1 MNLFRSLFGNAQK
14 EEISTP
20 SAEDKEEAKKI
31 FFEYSG
37 NHLEMARNEV
47 HFSKYHISR
56 EQEAEWRNEFIAYWR
71 SQLSTEDLTAVRK
84 LGELHAVESI
94 PDLLA
99 IVDQGDS
106 YARLWI
112 AEALHT
118 ISYWIDKDRSL
129 RKQTRATAIHIAQSI
144 LDRPVQISDRHK
156 RDLEALGASDPEEYI
171 ITSARSIKGEHV
183 RVRQKEKVIPIPIL
197 HYPLMGILLIL
208 IAGGLTVLY
217 MVLLNQLFSD
227 SSIEGVT
234 GTVSLLLAAGTILML
249 RRLIK

>member
-1 MNLFRSLFGNAQK
+1 MNLFRKAQK
-14 EEISTP
+14 EQISTP

-47 HFSKYHISR
+47 HFSKYGISR

-84 LGELHAVESI
+84 LWEIHAVESI
-94 PDLLA
+94 PDLLTL
-99 IVDQGDS
+99 VDQGDS
-106 YARLWI
+106 YARLRI
-112 AEALHT
+112 AEALHI

-144 LDRPVQISDRHK
+144 LDRPVQVSESHK
-156 RDLEALGASDPEEYI
+156 RELEHLGASDPEEYI
-171 ITSARSIKGEHV
+171 ISSAKSVTGEHV
-183 RVRQKEKVIPIPIL
+183 EVQQEEKVIPIPIL
-197 HYPLMGILLIL
+197 QYPLVGIILIL

-227 SSIEGVT
+227 ASVEGVT
-234 GTVSLLLAAGTILML
+234 GIVSLLLAIGTTLVL